1 LEVLS
6 RAEHARLH
14 VREPEI
20 QRFVC
25 PECSNTFDKLMRYH
39 RKNQMKKGAAG
50 PFCGRRCSGR
60 YNQRKRN

>member
-14 VREPEI
+14 AREPEI